1 MMDDKTSAGIRPMT
15 FQEAVEGWADERE
28 KLRYVQAYTARRSRQ
43 KALLFEPWIGGKA
56 VDEVAPADILL
67 GHGDPLRTY
76 LFQGAWA
83 VVLLGAGRLLQ
94 SAATRR
100 VVVQGG

>member
-1 MMDDKTSAGIRPMT
+1 VLGEVVR
-15 FQEAVEGWADERE
+15 
-28 KLRYVQAYTARRSRQ
+28 
-43 KALLFEPWIGGKA
+43 ALPWSSLLQG
-56 VDEVAPADILL
+56 PADVLL
-67 GHGDPLRTY
+67 GRADPLRTY

-83 VVLLGAGRLLQ
+83 AVLLGLGRLMQ